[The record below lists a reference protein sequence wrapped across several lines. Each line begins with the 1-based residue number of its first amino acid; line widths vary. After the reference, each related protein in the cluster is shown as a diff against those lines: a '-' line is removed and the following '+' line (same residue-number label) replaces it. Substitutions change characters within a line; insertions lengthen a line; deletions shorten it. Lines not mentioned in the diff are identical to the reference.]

1 MTATASLSPLMPVRG
16 SRAATWVSIAL
27 AVAMHCLLF
36 AFLYVGIR
44 WQSRPPDAVQAE
56 LWSEVPR
63 PVAPPAAAPA
73 PAPPKPVVREEPRPE
88 PAPPKP
94 DIAIREEKKKPEPK
108 KLEKPKPDIRKEEK
122 PAPNDDPIRRALEK
136 EDLKRQLARDL
147 ARDDMAQK
155 AASDAAALGRRASD
169 EWNDRVS
176 AKVRAKI
183 PFAVASLVAGNP
195 EAIFEVSLLPGLE
208 VGTVRRLKSSGN
220 AAYDEAAE
228 RAITAASPLP
238 APASDRVAVP
248 RLLILKMLPKDK

>member
-1 MTATASLSPLMPVRG
+1 MTATTHFPPLMPVRG
-16 SRAATWVSIAL
+16 SRAATWVSVAL

-36 AFLYVGIR
+36 AFLYIGIR

-56 LWSEVPR
+56 LWSELPR
-63 PVAPPAAAPA
+63 PVAPAPTPAS
-73 PAPPKPVVREEPRPE
+73 APPKPVVSEEPRQE

-108 KLEKPKPDIRKEEK
+108 KPEKPKAEIRKEEK
-122 PAPNDDPIRRALEK
+122 PVPNDDPIRRALEK
-136 EDLKRQLARDL
+136 EELKRQLARDL
-147 ARDDMAQK
+147 QRDEMAQK

-195 EAIFEVSLLPGLE
+195 EAIFEVNLLPGLE

-248 RLLILKMLPKDK
+248 RLLILKMQPKDK